1 MPELTCK
8 TCPFDPVACP
18 IAEVLLAKNTP
29 PDVNVDNP
37 VPPSLVFNGA
47 ARLSI
52 VALYNVTSLI
62 PVANVLP

>member
-1 MPELTCK
+1 MCIR
-8 TCPFDPVACP
+8 DR
-18 IAEVLLAKNTP
+18 VLLAKNTP